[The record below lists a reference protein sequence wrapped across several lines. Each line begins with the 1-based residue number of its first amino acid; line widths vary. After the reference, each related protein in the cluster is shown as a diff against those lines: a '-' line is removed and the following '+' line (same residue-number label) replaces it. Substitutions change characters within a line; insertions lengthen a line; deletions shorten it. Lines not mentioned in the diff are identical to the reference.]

1 MSLLKFRPKTPV
13 LPPRATA
20 AGTPAGPAVKYGLY
34 PVGDEVLMSIP
45 AFEVIVHMLMNGSPE
60 EQQELSAVL
69 RRMYNSPF
77 VVGTLAD

>member
-13 LPPRATA
+13 LPPRAGA
-20 AGTPAGPAVKYGLY
+20 PPPGPAVKYGLY

-45 AFEVIVHMLMNGSPE
+45 AFEVIVHMLMNGTPE
-60 EQQELSAVL
+60 ERQELSTVL

-77 VVGTLAD
+77 VGTLAD